1 MCSLRFLRQVDVD
14 ILKAARQ
21 QRLSLKYHAFAH
33 FLIVLNENSMLS
45 SIIFI
50 LSQSWPKILRLILWL
65 IGTRA
70 CLQSIFEWAKQH
82 LVLEDD
88 TTPVPRSVLFGT
100 RNKVKYPQKPPKKKV
115 LQQNSW
121 EIETTFL
128 KIFREFSR
136 ERILLVL
143 RIHPPPVYACFLNL
157 RFFMTLKQRPFDIL
171 FTSCKRFLLIIQ
183 EIEFGY
189 TNCQLS

>member
-1 MCSLRFLRQVDVD
+1 MPLPIS
-14 ILKAARQ
+14 
-21 QRLSLKYHAFAH
+21 S
-33 FLIVLNENSMLS
+33 LS
-45 SIIFI
+45 SMEIACFL
-50 LSQSWPKILRLILWL
+50 LSSSSWVLAPK
-65 IGTRA
+65 
-70 CLQSIFEWAKQH
+70 FETHFVVNWNPSMSTIYFRMGEATSCFRRWH
-82 LVLEDD
+82 HA
-88 TTPVPRSVLFGT
+88 TPVPRSVLFGT

-128 KIFREFSR
+128 KIFCEFSR

-171 FTSCKRFLLIIQ
+171 FTSCKRF
-183 EIEFGY
+183 Y
-189 TNCQLS
+189 